1 MARLDCR
8 TETVAGVTL
17 VALHLESDAPERV
30 TLERTHEAPI
40 WPPRRQGVPERG
52 WGEDG
57 WTGTVRPGHPRSLG
71 YATPTDPP
79 EPPVQ
84 VTETEPDP
92 AATERAD
99 PRDVLRSLGDP
110 RPPRDAVD
118 PSVET
123 ATAAADR
130 DPDPGDAD
138 DSAAPSDGNDGP
150 DLDAIATRLD
160 RAEELARISS
170 VEEAGRI
177 VEAAGGIE
185 AVREL
190 VAQLERDRAT
200 LADLHERTTRL
211 RDRATVEVPV
221 DDLARLV

>member
-1 MARLDCR
+1 MARLDCT
-8 TETVAGVTL
+8 TETIAGVTL
-17 VALHLESDAPERV
+17 VGLHLESDAPERV
-30 TLERTHEAPI
+30 TVERTHEAPI

-52 WGEDG
+52 WDDDG
-57 WTGTVRPGHPRSLG
+57 WTGVVRPGDPRSLG

-84 VTETEPDP
+84 VTETEPEP
-92 AATERAD
+92 AATESAD

-110 RPPRDAVD
+110 RPPRDALES
-118 PSVET
+118 SVET
-123 ATAAADR
+123 SAAGAEG

-138 DSAAPSDGNDGP
+138 DPAAPPLDESA
-150 DLDAIATRLD
+150 LDAIAARLD
-160 RAEELARISS
+160 RAEDLAGISS
-170 VEEAGRI
+170 VEQAGRI
-177 VEAAGGIE
+177 VDDAGGIE

-190 VAQLERDRAT
+190 VAQLERDRAA

>member
-1 MARLDCR
+1 MARLDCT

-17 VALHLESDAPERV
+17 VSLHLESDAPERV
-30 TLERTHEAPI
+30 TVERTHEAPI

-52 WGEDG
+52 WDADG
-57 WTGTVRPGHPRSLG
+57 WTGVVRPDDPRSLG
-71 YATPTDPP
+71 YATPTAPP
-79 EPPVQ
+79 EPPVH

-92 AATERAD
+92 ATTETPD

-110 RPPRDAVD
+110 RPPRDAVE

-123 ATAAADR
+123 ASPGADG
-130 DPDPGDAD
+130 DPDSGDAVD
-138 DSAAPSDGNDGP
+138 PAAQSRDGP
-150 DLDAIATRLD
+150 ALDAIAARLD

-170 VEEAGRI
+170 VEEAGRL
-177 VEAAGGIE
+177 VDDAGGIE

-190 VAQLERDRAT
+190 VAQLERDRAA